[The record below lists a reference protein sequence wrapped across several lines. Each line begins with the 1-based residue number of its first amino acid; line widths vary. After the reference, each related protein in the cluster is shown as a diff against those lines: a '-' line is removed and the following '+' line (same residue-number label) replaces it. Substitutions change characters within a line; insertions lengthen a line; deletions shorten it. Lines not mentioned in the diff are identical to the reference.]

1 MELACHTESKQPE
14 EPTTEQH
21 PKRQAAAS
29 VAADRIKNIVSAE
42 LQD

>member
-21 PKRQAAAS
+21 PKRQAAA